1 MCAEVRDEVVLATEE
16 TTLLEEPKV
25 EHLSLTEHHC
35 SEQFTTCSVSVS
47 CSCENNILIDPLT
60 ETVVSKT
67 LTGEVAVAVTSHL
80 RRQIVTS

>member
-1 MCAEVRDEVVLATEE
+1 MYAEVREEVVLATEE
-16 TTLLEEPKV
+16 TTLLEEPIV

-35 SEQFTTCSVSVS
+35 GEQFTTCSVSVS
-47 CSCENNILIDPLT
+47 CSYENNILLDPSM